1 MRKSWMWMIVI
12 AVFVGVLGSNA
23 DLTHARP
30 PRSTGGISY
39 ASQPDE
45 VALYLNDVVFV
56 RDAVTLPNEEV
67 RVLLPPGT
75 FPDTLILT
83 ENGTRVRD
91 YRIIPQTAEVY
102 FSQAAYRYDLASARG
117 AGGMS
122 YALTWDPQS
131 VDENAETRAVMLEYM
146 MSGAH
151 WTPTYDM
158 TILSDE
164 SVALAFFAKI
174 ENNTL
179 VFDATTVYLVAGR
192 IDLSQQV
199 SQADQI
205 TMNQY
210 AVGYAAESSVALPTL
225 GVGSVDLQHVYAL
238 GTLSAEP
245 GDMVFTGL
253 VDATLPARRLVVWNA
268 ADDQAAVVIFKVR
281 NTTETPLTE
290 GIVRTYKD
298 GLFVGSDYIER
309 TPVGSE
315 GSVTVGSVP
324 DVRVHRTASEEYHGG
339 ANDYYLHTVVLEV
352 QNFGDKDRDL
362 IILDR
367 WEENAWQFEYSLEPE
382 RQQDNL
388 LRWEVSL
395 AAGETLTIT
404 YTFRTEY

>member
-1 MRKSWMWMIVI
+1 
-12 AVFVGVLGSNA
+12 
-23 DLTHARP
+23 
-30 PRSTGGISY
+30 
-39 ASQPDE
+39 
-45 VALYLNDVVFV
+45 
-56 RDAVTLPNEEV
+56 
-67 RVLLPPGT
+67 
-75 FPDTLILT
+75 
-83 ENGTRVRD
+83 
-91 YRIIPQTAEVY
+91 
-102 FSQAAYRYDLASARG
+102 
-117 AGGMS
+117 
-122 YALTWDPQS
+122 
-131 VDENAETRAVMLEYM
+131 
-146 MSGAH
+146 
-151 WTPTYDM
+151 
-158 TILSDE
+158 
-164 SVALAFFAKI
+164 
-174 ENNTL
+174 
-179 VFDATTVYLVAGR
+179 
-192 IDLSQQV
+192 
-199 SQADQI
+199 
-205 TMNQY
+205 
-210 AVGYAAESSVALPTL
+210 
-225 GVGSVDLQHVYAL
+225 VDLQHVYAL